1 MAELKAIRTRDLGT
15 DLACKYGGGGAA
27 PRAATEYAK
36 SPFAT
41 GDRDRQRFRPAPVSA
56 LGAGPTPV
64 SAPATGCGMI
74 WGAVYRPSGGSV
86 LPVPDL

>member
-1 MAELKAIRTRDLGT
+1 MKLTRPKAIRTRDLGT

-27 PRAATEYAK
+27 PRAAMRYAK

-56 LGAGPTPV
+56 LGAGPTPYPHQRR
-64 SAPATGCGMI
+64 AA
-74 WGAVYRPSGGSV
+74 A
-86 LPVPDL
+86 